1 MYDIYELNEK
11 SLVELKEIALN
22 LGVKKINIPKNE
34 LVNSIVEKQS
44 VHPDII
50 PDKKEDDN
58 AKTEVVAVEKP
69 KKRGRKI
76 ATSRPDKNFNEKRLE
91 NEAATNEQSTPNEG
105 GASDS
110 ETGEAKPKREKR
122 PRIGKRTDVVKTTIN
137 NDAEENKVK
146 HVSYGK
152 RKTKAAAAETTETV
166 ENENIA
172 KETVTEETAI
182 VAAETEIVTGSV
194 VEEKAEVYETAQ
206 NQAKNQT
213 HKQTFKHSIINPY
226 IS

>member
-58 AKTEVVAVEKP
+58 VNTEVVAVEKP

-76 ATSRPDKNFNEKRLE
+76 ATSRPDKNFNEKRL
-91 NEAATNEQSTPNEG
+91 
-105 GASDS
+105 
-110 ETGEAKPKREKR
+110 
-122 PRIGKRTDVVKTTIN
+122 
-137 NDAEENKVK
+137 
-146 HVSYGK
+146 
-152 RKTKAAAAETTETV
+152 
-166 ENENIA
+166 
-172 KETVTEETAI
+172 
-182 VAAETEIVTGSV
+182 
-194 VEEKAEVYETAQ
+194 
-206 NQAKNQT
+206 
-213 HKQTFKHSIINPY
+213 
-226 IS
+226 